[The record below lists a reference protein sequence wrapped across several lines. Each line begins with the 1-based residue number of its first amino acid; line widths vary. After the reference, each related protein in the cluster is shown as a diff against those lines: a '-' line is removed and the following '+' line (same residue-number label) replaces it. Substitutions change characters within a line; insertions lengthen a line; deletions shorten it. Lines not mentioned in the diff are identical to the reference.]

1 MTTYKT
7 LKIKIGISEDAI
19 SVIRACTNAVDAQVQ
34 KLQSLSPRYP
44 ALAFVL
50 LKLFRQACAPMFST
64 KVNIIRYPADGNGR
78 VIFSGIQPTGIP
90 HLGNYLGALREW
102 VRLQN
107 EATGNTKLFF
117 SIADLHSLTVPQEAA
132 RLREWRKQSF
142 ATLLAVGLEPAR
154 CVLFHQ
160 SAVSHNAHLC
170 GPAVATLFIA

>member
-1 MTTYKT
+1 MRTNVLHEGQYYPLSCRRRIRTCFR
-7 LKIKIGISEDAI
+7 LQGIYCKA
-19 SVIRACTNAVDAQVQ
+19 
-34 KLQSLSPRYP
+34 LSQCQRRWNSSGPDQP
-44 ALAFVL
+44 
-50 LKLFRQACAPMFST
+50 SS
-64 KVNIIRYPADGNGR
+64 NGR

-160 SAVSHNAHLC
+160 SAVSHNAHLS